1 MGGKLWQS
9 LLVGTS
15 LLLVVGCA
23 TKEEWDTWRSS
34 KSQFASKE
42 HMEFSL
48 KNRGSKTSVT
58 RGDLDMA
65 KNQNWFGKAVT
76 VAQESILER

>member
-1 MGGKLWQS
+1 MRRRVWQS

-15 LLLVVGCA
+15 LVLVVGCA
-23 TKEEWDTWRSS
+23 TKEEWDIWRSS
-34 KSQFASKE
+34 NAQFASKE

-48 KNRGSKTSVT
+48 KNRGGKSSVS
-58 RGDLDMA
+58 RSDLDVA
-65 KNQNWFGKAVT
+65 KSQNWFGKAVT